1 MWSVIDI
8 LIEEVHENNT
18 KGKEFDV
25 SQSVNSQL
33 PFFTCRN
40 YLIDIDIQ
48 KDIQR
53 YIYCKELG
61 VPPYSGSFGEQPY
74 KWIQRFFSIKS
85 AFAKRESSQ
94 LEKANKQ
101 KVNNG

>member
-1 MWSVIDI
+1 M
-8 LIEEVHENNT
+8 HENNT

-25 SQSVNSQL
+25 SQSVNAQL

-40 YLIDIDIQ
+40 YLIDSDIQ

-53 YIYCKELG
+53 YIYCKEMG

-85 AFAKRESSQ
+85 AFAKSEASQ
-94 LEKANKQ
+94 VEKMKKKAK
-101 KVNNG
+101 NG